1 MEMMKKRKAFT
12 LMEVIIYMS
21 VFALTGLLIATIF
34 QVSRR
39 AQSSS
44 AAAYAVSGQTDTAIH
59 WIRQDLQETVL
70 GSIYSVPGS
79 TGMLPAV
86 SMASSRTVDPT
97 GSDAQR
103 QGKLLISEYG
113 VPLWRKHQLYGIRR
127 KAGRPVGDLV
137 RWDIAYTGDDVDRRL
152 PLVLPRGGF
161 PSSAG
166 NARIIL
172 HNVLLPGETVS
183 GLGGL
188 PGGQY
193 KANDD
198 WGGFRVQFVRKVDG
212 EDSAETSWNTDPNW
226 NINPALNKT
235 RPEQNT
241 RLVEV
246 ELVIAEMAMGTGKP
260 NFYRLSFRVCP
271 RY

>member
-1 MEMMKKRKAFT
+1 MKPRARAFT
-12 LMEVIIYMS
+12 LMEVIVYMS

-70 GSIYSVPGS
+70 GSIYSLPGN
-79 TGMLPAV
+79 TGVLPAV
-86 SMASSRTVDPT
+86 AMASSRSVDPMGT
-97 GSDAQR
+97 DAQR
-103 QGKLLISEYG
+103 QGKLLVSEYG
-113 VPLWRKHQLYGIRR
+113 VPLWRKHQCYGVRR
-127 KAGRPVGDLV
+127 KSGRPVGDLI
-137 RWDIAYTGDDVDRRL
+137 RWDIPYTGDDVDRRL
-152 PLVLPRGGF
+152 PLVLPGF
-161 PSSAG
+161 PT
-166 NARIIL
+166 NPPNPRVIL
-172 HNVLLPGETVS
+172 HNILLPGQTIT

-188 PGGQY
+188 PGGEF
-193 KANDD
+193 KANDE

-212 EDSAETSWNTDPNW
+212 EESAETSWSTDPNW
-226 NINPALNKT
+226 KINPARNHTK
-235 RPEQNT
+235 PEQNT

-246 ELVIAEMAMGTGKP
+246 ELCIAEMAMGTGKP
-260 NFYRLSFRVCP
+260 NFYKLTFRVCP